1 MTTRCYKDKDAFCPE
16 PMSDLVYRLQQVL
29 LKGDEVTLV
38 AYQIAGNGQN
48 PKLGNFFL
56 DLFYFAD
63 WLSALNVGVRR
74 F

>member
-1 MTTRCYKDKDAFCPE
+1 MTTRCYKDKDGFCPE
-16 PMSDLVYRLQQVL
+16 PMSDQVL

-38 AYQIAGNGQN
+38 AYQIVGNGQN

-56 DLFYFAD
+56 DFFHFAKG
-63 WLSALNVGVRR
+63 LSDLNVGVRR